1 MTVEKLETAEKCIEE
16 MNGHGTV
23 FRCQHS
29 QTKKILYAVFTLAQ
43 FIDIFN
49 SPICTKVKLL
59 YNGTTWQL

>member
-23 FRCQHS
+23 FRYRH
-29 QTKKILYAVFTLAQ
+29 TITNEILYAVYSFSQ
-43 FIDIFN
+43 FIDIFD

-59 YNGTTWQL
+59 YNGATWPL